1 METRLNKD
9 RWPGGTA
16 AGAAAAAGDASSS
29 SPGNAAMMMMMMMV
43 GRVEKR
49 RNVSCRKLCGLCV
62 IGGPFSF
69 FLCGLLFEEN
79 KG

>member
-29 SPGNAAMMMMMMMV
+29 SPGNAAMMMMMMV

-69 FLCGLLFEEN
+69 FLCGLLLFEEN